1 MGYRTGSGAVAMALA
16 TAAAGMALTAGPG
29 STAMAAGRVTAQA
42 GSGPASVKPAPV
54 GHWGAVRE
62 VQGAAAQSLDDSDA
76 EVSSVSC
83 ASPGNCGGGGSF
95 SGTGYVISER
105 SGVWS
110 KALLM
115 PGGPGVGS
123 SVALV
128 SCPAAGD
135 CVAGGGFSRDG
146 APQQAFVVSETN
158 GSWGAASALPGT
170 AGSGAISTVSAVSC
184 ATRDACVAA
193 GTVSMGGVTKPFVS
207 DERGGVWGAAQG
219 LPGLDDR
226 NLGRTAAIE
235 SLSCASPG
243 NCAVGGFYADQ
254 TRATHAFVATEKDG
268 TWGQVLPL
276 VPDAALGA
284 VRVSQVTQMSCPSP
298 GDCAAAGAAL
308 DAGAQQHAFIATEV
322 SGTWGRAQPVAGLAA
337 LSAGRTSIGGVSCG
351 SAGNCAAVGGYLD
364 AGNELQAFAAA
375 ESGGTW
381 HAARRVTGTGALA
394 GSPSM
399 AAERVDCASAGNCQA
414 VGTATVPGT
423 VTPAFAL
430 FAVSE
435 SGGRW
440 GKAVEIPGSVT
451 SIDGGNGFDSVSC
464 APAGNCAA
472 GGFLTDTQGLGH
484 SFVADDSAVTATVLG
499 LKAAKAKFG
508 REQAER
514 ISVKVT
520 SRTGGTPG
528 GKVAVK
534 AGSRIICV
542 ITLHGGKGSC
552 TLAAKKLRPGG
563 YRITA
568 GYRGSGTYSGSA
580 SKPSSLTVTR

>member
-1 MGYRTGSGAVAMALA
+1 MGYRRGSGAVAMALA
-16 TAAAGMALTAGPG
+16 TAAAGMALTAGPT
-29 STAMAAGRVTAQA
+29 STAMAATA
-42 GSGPASVKPAPV
+42 GSGPAAVKPAPT

-76 EVSSVSC
+76 EVSSLSC

-110 KALLM
+110 KALPT

-123 SVALV
+123 SVASV

-146 APQQAFVVSETN
+146 APQQAFVVSEAN

-207 DERGGVWGAAQG
+207 DERGGNWGAAQG

-268 TWGQVLPL
+268 TWGQVLPVL
-276 VPDAALGA
+276 PDAALGA
-284 VRVSQVTQMSCPSP
+284 VRVSQVTQMSCPSA

-322 SGTWGRAQPVAGLAA
+322 NGVWGRAQPVAGLAA
-337 LSAGRTSIGGVSCG
+337 LSTGRTSIGGVSCG

-435 SGGRW
+435 SGGTW

-472 GGFLTDTQGLGH
+472 GGFLTDAQGLGH
-484 SFVADDSAVTATVLG
+484 SFVVDDSAVTATALG

-520 SRTGGTPG
+520 SRTGGTTG

-534 AGSRIICV
+534 AGSRIICA

-552 TLAAKKLRPGG
+552 TLPAKKLRPGR
-563 YRITA
+563 YRMTA